1 VGTLNLRIPRHRY
14 EEFSTELFERY
25 QRSEQAL
32 LLAMMEMVV
41 NGVSTRKIEN
51 ITEELCGKKF
61 SKSTVSALC
70 KRLDPVVYAFKTRPL
85 ESRYP
90 FLIVDALYLKVRE
103 DGRVKSKGLLIAVG
117 INEQGYREIIGFQ
130 VSNTESESSWGEFF
144 LSLKERG
151 LKDVHLITSDN
162 HKGLVNAARRYF

>member
-1 VGTLNLRIPRHRY
+1 
-14 EEFSTELFERY
+14 
-25 QRSEQAL
+25 
-32 LLAMMEMVV
+32 MMEMVV

-85 ESRYP
+85 ESHYP

-103 DGRVKSKGLLIAVG
+103 DGRVKSKGLLIAMG

-130 VSNTESESSWGEFF
+130 VSNTESESSWGRILFIPQ
-144 LSLKERG
+144 R
-151 LKDVHLITSDN
+151 
-162 HKGLVNAARRYF
+162 KGTKRCPPDYL